1 MYKEIEIPVDRVGD
15 STLKLEYSI
24 VVTNTGKVE
33 GTTEVIESLPTYFKV
48 TDGTSKEWKKQK
60 DGTLKL
66 ATKEI
71 KPGETKE
78 YKVVLEWERG
88 ANNFGTLA
96 NTVELTNVENPV
108 NFKETTLEDNKSKAE
123 LVLAVKSGEDR
134 SMRWV
139 GSTIGILLI
148 LAGMVV
154 YVRRKI

>member
-1 MYKEIEIPVDRVGD
+1 MPK
-15 STLKLEYSI
+15 
-24 VVTNTGKVE
+24 
-33 GTTEVIESLPTYFKV
+33 YFKV

-71 KPGETKE
+71 KPGESKE

-88 ANNFGTLA
+88 ANNFGALV
-96 NTVELTNVENPV
+96 NTVELTNVENPA
-108 NFKETTLEDNKSKAE
+108 NFKETTLENNKSKAE